1 MNAILDKPVSLKW
14 TVAITVFGSTA
25 AYFIPRPSS
34 NWQISNNQLFITKNI
49 QRIFKFM
56 AIAEFQSIIIISV
69 FIGVIIVIA
78 FDLIDMVLA
87 ALIGICALIVA
98 GVFDRQAMLNIF
110 ETSDGSVA
118 LLFGGMV
125 VARTLRP
132 TGIFDWVSTRFL
144 ILTCGSG
151 KRFLL
156 GLLLLV
162 TPLCAILPNA
172 TTVVLLAP
180 IIISVAKSL
189 NVDFVG
195 PLILTAI
202 VSNSAG
208 LITLV
213 GDPATFLVGS
223 SIGMTFI
230 QYLRWVSL
238 GGLLSLLVCIPFMP
252 WLLREVWQTRRE
264 LPVELAPTPLAQ
276 PLLCAMSLLV
286 LGIMVLLFL
295 FGEQISTPIVP
306 PAVAI
311 IGATLGLLV
320 VYGAKVEAVEKVLQ
334 DIDWRTLIF
343 LICMF
348 CLVEAFN
355 KTGLLQSV
363 SQYLYSWFGVNLVA
377 VSLFLLAMVGLASSL
392 LANIP
397 IVAAM
402 LLMVK
407 GYMVTAE
414 LVPELALA
422 SNFNGW
428 PQPVIPVFVAMMF
441 AGTLGGN
448 ATLIGASANIISAG
462 ICASHG
468 KPVTFMAFARYG
480 LPLAVAQIAVSAIY
494 VLGLIHYMA

>member
-1 MNAILDKPVSLKW
+1 
-14 TVAITVFGSTA
+14 
-25 AYFIPRPSS
+25 
-34 NWQISNNQLFITKNI
+34 
-49 QRIFKFM
+49 M
-56 AIAEFQSIIIISV
+56 AIADFQSIIIISV
-69 FIGVIIVIA
+69 FIGVIIAIA

-87 ALIGICALIVA
+87 ALLGISALIVA

-110 ETSDGSVA
+110 ETSEGSIA
-118 LLFGGMV
+118 LLFGGIV

-132 TGIFDWVSTRFL
+132 TGIFDWASTRFL
-144 ILTCGSG
+144 ILTRGSG

-162 TPLCAILPNA
+162 APLCAILPNA
-172 TTVVLLAP
+172 TTVILLAP
-180 IIISVAKSL
+180 IIIRVAQSL
-189 NVDFVG
+189 DVDFVG
-195 PLILTAI
+195 PLILTSI
-202 VSNSAG
+202 ISNSAG

-230 QYLRWVSL
+230 EYLRSVSL
-238 GGLLSLLVCIPFMP
+238 GGLLAVLVCVPFMP
-252 WLLREVWQTRRE
+252 WLLPEVWQTRRE
-264 LPVELAPTPLAQ
+264 LPAELTPTPLKR

-295 FGEQISTPIVP
+295 FGEQITIPIVP

-311 IGATLGLLV
+311 IGATLALLV
-320 VYGAKVEAVEKVLQ
+320 IHGAKVEAVSKVLQ

-355 KTGLLQSV
+355 KTGLLQDV
-363 SQYLYSWFGVNLVA
+363 SQHLYGWFGTNLLA
-377 VSLFLLAMVGLASSL
+377 ISLFLLAIVGSASSV

-397 IVAAM
+397 IVATM

-422 SNFNGW
+422 PNFSDW
-428 PQPVIPVFVAMMF
+428 PQTLVPVFVAMMF

-448 ATLIGASANIISAG
+448 ATLIGASANIVSAG

-468 KPVTFMAFARYG
+468 KPITFLTFVGYG
-480 LPLAVAQIAVSAIY
+480 LPLAATQLAVSAIY
-494 VLGLIHYMA
+494 VLGLMHFTA

>member
-1 MNAILDKPVSLKW
+1 
-14 TVAITVFGSTA
+14 
-25 AYFIPRPSS
+25 
-34 NWQISNNQLFITKNI
+34 
-49 QRIFKFM
+49 M
-56 AIAEFQSIIIISV
+56 AIADFQSIIIISV
-69 FIGVIIVIA
+69 FIGVIIAIA

-87 ALIGICALIVA
+87 ALLGISTLIVA

-110 ETSDGSVA
+110 ETSEGSIA

-132 TGIFDWVSTRFL
+132 TGIFDWASTRFL
-144 ILTCGSG
+144 ILTRGSG

-162 TPLCAILPNA
+162 APLCAILPNA
-172 TTVVLLAP
+172 TTVILLAP
-180 IIISVAKSL
+180 IIIRVAQSL
-189 NVDFVG
+189 DVDFVG
-195 PLILTAI
+195 PLILTSI
-202 VSNSAG
+202 ISNSAG

-230 QYLRWVSL
+230 EYLRSVSL
-238 GGLLSLLVCIPFMP
+238 GGLLAVLVCVPFMP
-252 WLLREVWQTRRE
+252 WLLPEVWQTRRE
-264 LPVELAPTPLAQ
+264 LPAELTPTPLKR

-295 FGEQISTPIVP
+295 FGERITIPIVP

-311 IGATLGLLV
+311 IGATLALLV
-320 VYGAKVEAVEKVLQ
+320 IHGAKVEAVSKVLQ

-355 KTGLLQSV
+355 KTGLLQDV
-363 SQYLYSWFGVNLVA
+363 SQHLYGWFGTNLLA
-377 VSLFLLAMVGLASSL
+377 ISLFLLAIVGSASSV

-397 IVAAM
+397 IVATM

-422 SNFNGW
+422 PNFSDW
-428 PQPVIPVFVAMMF
+428 PQTLVPVFVAMMF

-448 ATLIGASANIISAG
+448 ATLIGASANIVSAG

-468 KPVTFMAFARYG
+468 KPITFLTFVRYG
-480 LPLAVAQIAVSAIY
+480 LPLAATQLAVSTIY
-494 VLGLIHYMA
+494 VLGLMYFTT